1 MPETQGRSEGPE
13 ILARIVAT
21 KTREVARLR
30 PRENALGERVAEAPP
45 PRDLAA
51 ALRGGDEVAV
61 MAEVKRRSPGAGA
74 IRPGLIPAEIA
85 AAYQEAG
92 AAAVSVL
99 TDAEY
104 FGGSLRDLEEVR
116 KAVSLPI
123 LRKDF
128 VIHPLQLLEARG
140 AGADGVLLIVR
151 ILTDVEL
158 RSLHSRALELGLTA
172 LVEVHDP
179 GELDRAL
186 AAGAEVVGINNRD
199 LSTFTTSLDVTLG
212 MVASLPSEVT
222 VISESGIKGP
232 EEVDRLGEAGVHGI
246 LVGESFLRAPAPGR
260 AAAELVGR
268 PRVEAPDA

>member
-1 MPETQGRSEGPE
+1 MPETQGRSEGPD